1 MNKNASLLSMY
12 DDIMNQMTKT
22 KAERDELQNY
32 VLILAGKTQ
41 KLQKAYKKLEA
52 DGLSDR
58 SRVLQ
63 LQKELL
69 TATTQMK
76 YNSK

>member
-1 MNKNASLLSMY
+1 MF
-12 DDIMNQMTKT
+12 DDIMNQMKKT
-22 KAERDELQNY
+22 TQERDELQNY

-41 KLQKAYKKLEA
+41 ELQRAYKKLES
-52 DGLSDR
+52 DGLSDKN
-58 SRVLQ
+58 RVLQ

-76 YNSK
+76 HNSKLVFYPCG